1 MENEMF
7 STVLMIMLNLMALPV
22 GILSSVVCGFMSAD
36 RLKKPSK
43 KQKINPVVWC
53 DLVPVILTICALL
66 IYVIIQYANYAVVLL
81 LMPFVILYWAI
92 IIVSAIVYP
101 VIIGGAV
108 IVTIVAVVRYFMA
121 KKKDS
126 EKTEWWKKYISGCLI
141 WDAGLL
147 LPGAT
152 IYLLIYLLSI
162 SFS

>member
-1 MENEMF
+1 MGNEIF
-7 STVLMIMLNLMALPV
+7 STILMITLNLKAFPV
-22 GILSSVVCGFMSAD
+22 GILSSMFCGFMSAY

-43 KQKINPVVWC
+43 KRKINPVIWC

-66 IYVIIQYANYAVVLL
+66 IYVAIQHSDLAVRAI

-92 IIVSAIVYP
+92 IIVLAVVYP

-126 EKTEWWKKYISGCLI
+126 EKKEWWKKYISGCLI

-147 LPGAT
+147 LPGAAVY
-152 IYLLIYLLSI
+152 YLMHLLAL
-162 SFS
+162 SF